1 MITRK
6 RVKHSCTA
14 CDDGQVIDPRRL
26 RVLRALADRG
36 TVTAAARVLYL
47 SPSAVSQQ
55 LAALE
60 TEAGQALLER
70 RGRAVRLTAAGEIL
84 ASHASVVLAQLE
96 RAEAD
101 LTACATGIAGRVTV
115 AAFATSIT
123 MLVAPAITA
132 LRRRSPDVQVQVR
145 DVEGHASLPMLSAG
159 EVDLAVAM
167 DYRGAPR
174 EHDERVLTVPLYAEP
189 FDAVLPAEHPLADRA
204 AVSVAELAADNWIT
218 PWPGNP
224 CHDVVLLTCQYA
236 GFEPRVA
243 HSSDDFRAIAA
254 LAGAGIGVGL
264 TPRSALRGV
273 ALDGAVVRP
282 VAGTP
287 PTRRVFAAVRRG
299 SERHPLRAGL
309 IEALR
314 DAAGALGS
322 PE

>member
-1 MITRK
+1 M
-6 RVKHSCTA
+6 
-14 CDDGQVIDPRRL
+14 IDPRRL
-26 RVLRALADRG
+26 RVLRALADCG
-36 TVTAAARVLYL
+36 TVTAAARALYL

-60 TEAGQALLER
+60 AETGQALLER

-84 ASHASVVLAQLE
+84 ATHASTVLAQLE

-101 LTACATGIAGRVTV
+101 LTACATGNAGRVTV
-115 AAFATSIT
+115 AAFATAIT
-123 MLVAPAITA
+123 MLVAPAVAA
-132 LRRRSPDVQVQVR
+132 LRKRSPDVQVQVR
-145 DVEGHASLPMLSAG
+145 DVEGHASLPMLLAG

-174 EHDERVLTVPLYAEP
+174 EHDERVLIVALYAEP

-204 AVSVAELAADNWIT
+204 EVSVGELAGDNWIT

-224 CHDVVLLTCQYA
+224 CHDVVLLACEYA

-243 HSSDDFRAIAA
+243 HSSDDFRAVAA

-273 ALDGAVVRP
+273 ELHGAVVRP
-282 VAGTP
+282 VAGVP
-287 PTRRVFAAVRRG
+287 PTRRVFAALRRG
-299 SERHPLRAGL
+299 SERHPLRAGV
-309 IEALR
+309 IEALQ
-314 DAAGALGS
+314 DAARPLG
-322 PE
+322 PAQ